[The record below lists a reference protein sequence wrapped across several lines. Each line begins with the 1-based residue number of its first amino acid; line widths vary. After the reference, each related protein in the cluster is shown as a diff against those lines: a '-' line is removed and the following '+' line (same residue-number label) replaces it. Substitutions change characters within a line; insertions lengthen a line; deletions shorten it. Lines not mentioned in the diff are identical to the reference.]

1 MMVNSGRKIFL
12 FILLLIS
19 SETLR
24 SQWNEGLIQHFEANN
39 LVLEFETHVRQ
50 QEKTSFDVDS
60 LSFYKLRL
68 AVEKGDVQ
76 DVYRI
81 ATVHNQIRKLD
92 SCFYDRLVLQLISEE
107 AFVRDSTFV
116 FNTEKERLILPVE
129 LVDMLKYVE
138 SEGREGTL
146 LVGFEE
152 SYGEYMKYQHRTKWG
167 AVWRSI
173 LLPGWGRHYAGRK
186 STWQSGALVN
196 FTFGAQLAESIILF
210 GLSNPYTI
218 VLAAGFHF
226 FYFGEMI
233 GSAKALELV
242 RAEKKNQL
250 LIDVANALLDRSP
263 CKP

>member
-1 MMVNSGRKIFL
+1 MVNSGRKIFL

-24 SQWNEGLIQHFEANN
+24 SQWNEGLIQHFESNN
-39 LVLEFETHVRQ
+39 LVLEFETYLRQ
-50 QEKTSFDVDS
+50 QEKTSFDADS

-68 AVEKGDVQ
+68 AVKKEDAQ

-81 ATVHNQIRKLD
+81 ATEHNQIRKFD
-92 SCFYDRLVLQLISEE
+92 SCFYDRLVLQLIVDQS
-107 AFVRDSTFV
+107 FVRDSV
-116 FNTEKERLILPVE
+116 FDIESEGETLILPPE
-129 LVDMLKYVE
+129 LIDMLKYVE
-138 SEGREGTL
+138 SEGREGMLFT
-146 LVGFEE
+146 GFEE
-152 SYGEYMKYQHRTKWG
+152 SYGEFMKYQHRTKWG
-167 AVWRSI
+167 AVWRSV

-186 STWQSGALVN
+186 STWQAGALVN

-210 GLSNPYTI
+210 GLSNPYTL

-263 CKP
+263 CKH